1 MAKKGFLVLV
11 LAVVI
16 AGGAFAAET
25 GGGTGTAADFTGRVF
40 INAGINLGI

>member
-11 LAVVI
+11 L